1 MIIVMK
7 LGADESQVQ
16 ETIQKIKDLGFNTHL
31 SKGENRTIIG
41 VIGDVSSIDESDVER
56 LRATP
61 YIEEV
66 VRVSKPYKLVSRDF
80 NKEDTIIN
88 VDGIEIGGKKIVVM
102 AGPCTVESKDQIINI
117 AREVKNSG
125 ATILRGG
132 AFNPHFTKRL
142 SGTWKRRTRV
152 FSRCKRRNRTSH
164 CYRGHGHKRCKTCIR
179 ICRHTTSRN

>member
-88 VDGIEIGGKKIVVM
+88 VDGIEIGGK
-102 AGPCTVESKDQIINI
+102 
-117 AREVKNSG
+117 NSCDG
-125 ATILRGG
+125 R
-132 AFNPHFTKRL
+132 PMY
-142 SGTWKRRTRV
+142 
-152 FSRCKRRNRTSH
+152 C
-164 CYRGHGHKRCKTCIR
+164 
-179 ICRHTTSRN
+179 